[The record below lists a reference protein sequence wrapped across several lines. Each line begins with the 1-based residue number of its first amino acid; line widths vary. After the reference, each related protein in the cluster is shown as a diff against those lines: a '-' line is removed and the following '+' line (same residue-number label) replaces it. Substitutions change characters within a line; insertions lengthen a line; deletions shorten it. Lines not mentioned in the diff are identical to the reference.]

1 MAISFVNGFMCTSS
15 CDVAKAQKG
24 EDPHPNLHTLDEADG
39 KQGRDG
45 KAGGLDGPAVV
56 FGGSLADP
64 AQAVTGAAA
73 TGRAAP
79 ANLWKQGFSVDVL
92 A

>member
-15 CDVAKAQKG
+15 CDVAKAKKG
-24 EDPHPNLHTLDEADG
+24 EDPHPNLHPLDEADG

-45 KAGGLDGPAVV
+45 KALDGPAVV
-56 FGGSLADP
+56 FGGALTDP

-73 TGRAAP
+73 TDRAAP
-79 ANLWKQGFSVDVL
+79 ASLWKQGFSVDVL

>member
-15 CDVAKAQKG
+15 CDVAKAKKG
-24 EDPHPNLHTLDEADG
+24 EDPHPNLHSPNDADG

-45 KAGGLDGPAVV
+45 KSSALDGPAVV
-56 FGGSLADP
+56 YGGSLTDP

-73 TGRAAP
+73 TDRADR